1 MLVTEEAHER
11 VATDTEM
18 STEEEQETIQHR
30 EFELLKE
37 RMTRSS

>member
-1 MLVTEEAHER
+1 MTVTEEAHER
-11 VATDTEM
+11 VETEM